1 MARPRQFDENQ
12 VIQKVMEIFW
22 EKGYEATSLTDL
34 IRVTGLQK
42 GSLYGAFGNKQNL
55 YLLALKHY
63 EQNHIQAAVGR
74 LNDDSPVKSKI
85 RFLFDL
91 ILESMQSGA
100 FAGGCLLCDAS
111 LEMASIDPQVQK
123 SVEGMITRLLRSVRC
138 ALEQD
143 QYPDAKLDS
152 TADFIIASYFGCRI
166 YARAGMKS
174 SHIQHTRDLC
184 LETLTGLRK

>member
-1 MARPRQFDENQ
+1 MARPRQFDESE

-55 YLLALKHY
+55 YLLALKRY
-63 EQNHIQAAVGR
+63 EQNHIQAAVRR
-74 LNDDSPVKSKI
+74 LTDDSSVKSKI
-85 RFLFDL
+85 SFLFDS
-91 ILESMQSGA
+91 IIESMQSGV

-111 LEMASIDPQVQK
+111 LEMASIDHQVQK
-123 SVEGMITRLLRSVRC
+123 SVEGMIEGLLRSVRS

-143 QYPDAKLDS
+143 LCSTTKLDS

-166 YARAGMKS
+166 YARAGMNS
-174 SHIQHTRDLC
+174 SHIEHTRDLC
-184 LETLTGLRK
+184 IETLASLNQ

>member
-22 EKGYEATSLTDL
+22 EKGYEATSLANL

-63 EQNHIQAAVGR
+63 EQNHIQAAVHR
-74 LNDDSPVKSKI
+74 LNDDSPVDSKI
-85 RFLFDL
+85 SFLFDS
-91 ILESMQSGA
+91 IIESMQSGV

-111 LEMASIDPQVQK
+111 LEMAAIDHQVQK
-123 SVEGMITRLLRSVRC
+123 SVEAMIERLLRSVRS

-143 QYPDAKLDS
+143 SYPDTKLDS

-166 YARAGMKS
+166 YARAGVNS
-174 SHIQHTRDLC
+174 NHIRHTRDIC
-184 LETLTGLRK
+184 IETLTGLKQ